1 MSKIHY
7 NKLIRDRIPEIMAAS
22 GKTYEVDVMLPEEYE
37 AKLLEKLI
45 EESSEI
51 QAADHDHLTTEIA
64 DLMEVIDTLLDLKG
78 ISMQAVRAEQLHR
91 REQRGGFQKKLK
103 LLWTE

>member
-7 NKLIRDRIPEIMAAS
+7 NKLIRDRIPEIIAAS
-22 GKTYEVDVMLPEEYE
+22 GKTCEVQVMLPDEFE

-51 QAADHDHLTTEIA
+51 QTADHDHLTTEIA
-64 DLMEVIDTLLDLKG
+64 DLLEVIDTLLDLKA
-78 ISMQAVRAEQLHR
+78 ISMQAVRAEQLYR

-103 LLWTE
+103 LVWSE